1 MIRIL
6 ALVANLVLCYALTSC
21 KTKTTQETDSSNH
34 LKHENSAYLLQHA
47 QNPVDW
53 YPWSD
58 AAMQKAKEEKKLI
71 IVSIGYSSCH

>member
-34 LKHENSAYLLQHA
+34 LKNENSAYLLQHA
-47 QNPVDW
+47 KNPVDW

-58 AAMQKAKEEKKLI
+58 AAMQKPKKKKTN
-71 IVSIGYSSCH
+71 YS